1 MKTSDEKY
9 IDSLREERIGLL
21 QMQVTILAEEIVRVH
36 NLTRGMLEKDGPEC
50 LCHNCSLARELL
62 KEPEVSRGLLGRCG
76 TCMYADKP
84 GCRVEGLGIRA
95 NIVECPKFK
104 VEG

>member
-21 QMQVTILAEEIVRVH
+21 QLQIFLLADEVVRVH
-36 NLTRGMLEKDGPEC
+36 NLTRGLLGPDKAC
-50 LCHNCSLARELL
+50 DCHNCSLARELL
-62 KEPEVSRGLLGRCG
+62 KEPETSRGLLGRCG
-76 TCMYADKP
+76 TCQYADKP